1 MGVIEKKLTK
11 IFNISASPKVH
22 LRSYSATVKLC
33 ADIRSIIKR
42 RLLTVH
48 QAHSSCVFKQ
58 ETLKKMPTFQFARVE
73 IQPVHAHVTTYEPLV
88 FEQLDQENVQCG
100 FYQSEVVREAM
111 VSDTPRLRTCLS
123 NKARRD
129 IRRIMIGLKI
139 DGKRIVE
146 SHGTLKLARFNNSI
160 NCILPSNGY
169 RTTPKGIEAY
179 FKSMS
184 EIHTYYSLTS
194 IQRTARPELQRLAA
208 VLPDC
213 GAKAAL
219 FTHQAV
225 IWTLDTIAYLGP
237 SKQARDYI
245 QYLCRLYLNRTL
257 PRKKRIKIPK
267 QQMIHSR
274 KKHAYVDAEIWDPW
288 NMMI

>member
-11 IFNISASPKVH
+11 LFNISASPKVH
-22 LRSYSATVKLC
+22 LSAYGKTVQLC
-33 ADIRSIIKR
+33 ADIRSHIKR
-42 RLLTVH
+42 KLLTVH
-48 QAHSSCVFKQ
+48 QATSSKIYIQ
-58 ETLKKMPTFQFARVE
+58 ETIKKRETFQFARVSL
-73 IQPVHAHVTTYEPLV
+73 QPVLEFVTVYEPMV
-88 FEQLDQENVQCG
+88 FEQLTSESVKCG
-100 FYQSEVVREAM
+100 IHHSELVTKPL
-111 VSDTPRLRTCLS
+111 VSNTPKLRTCLS

-146 SHGTLKLARFNNSI
+146 SHSTLKLAKFNNSI
-160 NCILPSNGY
+160 NCIFPSNGF
-169 RTTPKGIEAY
+169 RTTPKGIENY
-179 FKSMS
+179 IKSIS
-184 EIHTYYSLTS
+184 EIHTYYSLDS
-194 IQRTARPELQRLAA
+194 IRRTARPEHSRLAA

-245 QYLCRLYLNRTL
+245 QHLCRLYLNRTL
-257 PRKKRIKIPK
+257 PRKKKLKVPK
-267 QQMIHSR
+267 NQVLHAR
-274 KKHAYVDAEIWDPW
+274 KKYAYVDVEYWDPW
-288 NMMI
+288 SMMI